1 MMKIQ
6 HVQRWKHSSKQTY
19 KKRIFEKNRK
29 GRAAGKAA
37 LFFLLSWLNASCTV
51 LRNKKYKNLFHFG
64 RNGYFDAKTEA
75 GCEKTDCLD
84 GGQAQ

>member
-1 MMKIQ
+1 MCRDGSILQ
-6 HVQRWKHSSKQTY
+6 SKLIRSGFL
-19 KKRIFEKNRK
+19 KRIGK
-29 GRAAGKAA
+29 GGLPGKRPS
-37 LFFLLSWLNASCTV
+37 FLLSWLNASCTV

>member
-1 MMKIQ
+1 MCRDGSILQ
-6 HVQRWKHSSKQTY
+6 SKLIRSGFL
-19 KKRIFEKNRK
+19 KRIGKGGLPGKRPSFFVKLVERFMYRFEKQE
-29 GRAAGKAA
+29 
-37 LFFLLSWLNASCTV
+37 V
-51 LRNKKYKNLFHFG
+51 FHFG